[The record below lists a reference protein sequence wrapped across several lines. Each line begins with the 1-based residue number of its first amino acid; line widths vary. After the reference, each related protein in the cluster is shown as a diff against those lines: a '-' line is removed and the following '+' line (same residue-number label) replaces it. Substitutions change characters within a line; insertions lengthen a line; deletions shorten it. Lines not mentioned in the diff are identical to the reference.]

1 MVDKNIITMR
11 ELKFIALLICF
22 MFSISAASQSR
33 VRLAVPNTQRLVKE
47 ALAKSRAKKTHKKPM
62 IIISKDFLAKFY
74 GYCGVT
80 IPKDSALTTIADT
93 CSASTQK
100 AMKEAVASSSA
111 NEITTLDLLNMIV
124 PGAFSEKEKEQW
136 KALPKETRQA
146 VIGSV
151 LNQGQTQWDGLNEA
165 QKAVIHEQSN
175 AK

>member
-1 MVDKNIITMR
+1 MR
-11 ELKFIALLICF
+11 EIKFIALLICF
-22 MFSISAASQSR
+22 MSSISAASQSR
-33 VRLAVPNTQRLVKE
+33 VRLAVPNTQRMVKE

-80 IPKDSALTTIADT
+80 IPKDSTLTTVADT

-100 AMKEAVASSSA
+100 AMKDAVASSYA

>member
-1 MVDKNIITMR
+1 
-11 ELKFIALLICF
+11 
-22 MFSISAASQSR
+22 
-33 VRLAVPNTQRLVKE
+33 
-47 ALAKSRAKKTHKKPM
+47 
-62 IIISKDFLAKFY
+62 
-74 GYCGVT
+74 
-80 IPKDSALTTIADT
+80 
-93 CSASTQK
+93 
-100 AMKEAVASSSA
+100 
-111 NEITTLDLLNMIV
+111 MIV